1 MSYFCERVLDEIS
14 EALNADDQAGSALA
28 VSAMPIP
35 ELDKGPARIRATAAL
50 RIPHGAA
57 TQILQD
63 VCLAGMRERCV

>member
-1 MSYFCERVLDEIS
+1 MSYLRECVLDEIS

-35 ELDKGPARIRATAAL
+35 ELDKGPARIRAASVL

-57 TQILQD
+57 TQVLQD
-63 VCLAGMRERCV
+63 VCLTDMRAL